1 MPDAVHLLPCYV
13 VTLPLHIPTTTT
25 TTTITATTPAGLRV
39 QPKDFYLLACLPAC
53 LPAHLTTQDARRY
66 TAVSDLPPRPRLFE
80 QTPLRNTATRLR
92 LGLVDGCSSRDPH

>member
-39 QPKDFYLLACLPAC
+39 QPKEFYLLACLPAD
-53 LPAHLTTQDARRY
+53 LTTQAARRY

>member
-39 QPKDFYLLACLPAC
+39 QPKEFYLLACLPAC
-53 LPAHLTTQDARRY
+53 LPT
-66 TAVSDLPPRPRLFE
+66 S
-80 QTPLRNTATRLR
+80 RLR
-92 LGLVDGCSSRDPH
+92 TPVAIRRSRIFRHVPGFLSRRH

>member
-53 LPAHLTTQDARRY
+53 PPHDSGRPSLYGGLGSSATSPA
-66 TAVSDLPPRPRLFE
+66 F
-80 QTPLRNTATRLR
+80 
-92 LGLVDGCSSRDPH
+92 